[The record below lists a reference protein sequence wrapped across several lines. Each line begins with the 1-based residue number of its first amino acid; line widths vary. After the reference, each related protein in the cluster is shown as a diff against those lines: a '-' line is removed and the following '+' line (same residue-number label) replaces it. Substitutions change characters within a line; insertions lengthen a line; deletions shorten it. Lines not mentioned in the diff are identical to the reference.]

1 MRRFSS
7 VVLLET
13 LFEISGCSHIAFTS
27 RGATFNKIDVMHWPF
42 FAETSEGVLLRASE
56 HLSPAKRQ
64 ARSRTEGV
72 RFELTRPF
80 GLPVF
85 KTGAINRS
93 ATPPEKLSLD
103 FAIVS
108 AIGNQLQIVGQ
119 ALRLPFFW
127 IGRRSAC
134 PTREL
139 LLDMWICSCELSACG
154 RARNSDLSLR

>member
-93 ATPPEKLSLD
+93 ATPPD
-103 FAIVS
+103 
-108 AIGNQLQIVGQ
+108 Q
-119 ALRLPFFW
+119 ARIRDRKFITPLLRY
-127 IGRRSAC
+127 SK
-134 PTREL
+134 
-139 LLDMWICSCELSACG
+139 
-154 RARNSDLSLR
+154 

>member
-72 RFELTRPF
+72 RFELTIRIVHPTK
-80 GLPVF
+80 PVHPR
-85 KTGAINRS
+85 KWTHRNIA
-93 ATPPEKLSLD
+93 AHLY
-103 FAIVS
+103 
-108 AIGNQLQIVGQ
+108 
-119 ALRLPFFW
+119 RLCVRLCLMPS
-127 IGRRSAC
+127 IHCQPGR
-134 PTREL
+134 
-139 LLDMWICSCELSACG
+139 
-154 RARNSDLSLR
+154 

>member
-7 VVLLET
+7 VVVLGT

-27 RGATFNKIDVMHWPF
+27 RGATFNKIDVLHWPF

-93 ATPPEKLSLD
+93 ATPPGLISGDVDVGRGQRPREQLCHRFKLK
-103 FAIVS
+103 
-108 AIGNQLQIVGQ
+108 QL
-119 ALRLPFFW
+119 
-127 IGRRSAC
+127 
-134 PTREL
+134 
-139 LLDMWICSCELSACG
+139 
-154 RARNSDLSLR
+154 

>member
-72 RFELTRPF
+72 RFELTIRIVPPTK
-80 GLPVF
+80 PVHPRKWTHRNIAAHLYRLCVSVMPYAKHF
-85 KTGAINRS
+85 IVNRAGRTGSVHSRYSI
-93 ATPPEKLSLD
+93 P
-103 FAIVS
+103 I
-108 AIGNQLQIVGQ
+108 
-119 ALRLPFFW
+119 
-127 IGRRSAC
+127 
-134 PTREL
+134 PTGVNG
-139 LLDMWICSCELSACG
+139 S
-154 RARNSDLSLR
+154 